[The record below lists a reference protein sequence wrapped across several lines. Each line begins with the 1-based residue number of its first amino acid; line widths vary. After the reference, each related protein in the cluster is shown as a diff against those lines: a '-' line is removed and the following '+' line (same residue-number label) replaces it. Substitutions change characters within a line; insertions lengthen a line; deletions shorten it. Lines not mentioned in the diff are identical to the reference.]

1 MTLLPSDEYKIILD
15 EINSLKTKLAVTDYF
30 INNFKD
36 DSLSSINKLEEL
48 KERVQSL
55 EIKLYNNFQD
65 IERSIKENTHNFDSK
80 ITVIQSALT
89 SLTSNNFFNFT
100 NNLDI
105 KKWITFGGL
114 FFSVLTSV
122 GLFDDFLRKDI
133 SQDELQN
140 KIERLIQLTQ

>member
-1 MTLLPSDEYKIILD
+1 MTLRPSDEYKIILD